1 MKTTIK
7 KLSATKVELKV
18 TLSPAELERAK
29 NQAIDRLSQDLRVPG
44 FRKGKAPRKV
54 AAQHLS
60 ANDINSTAADI
71 AVRTTVPMAFTEA
84 KLNPLVIPDV
94 NITKYVPDETL
105 EYVAT
110 AEILPEVKLGK
121 FKKLKVKKLPTTVSP
136 ADIQEILDR
145 IATSYA
151 KKQTV
156 KRPAALGDEVIIDF
170 VGKKDGVAF
179 DGGSAKDY
187 ALTLGSKHFI
197 PGFED
202 GLVGKASGDKVE
214 LPLTFPKDY
223 HNKNLAGAKVVFEVL
238 VKQVNQ
244 VTKPKQDDAFAK
256 KCGPFKSLTELKAD
270 IKKNLTAQN
279 EARALEHY
287 KDSLVNALV
296 AGSKIPTPDILVSDQ
311 LNFIKE
317 DITRN
322 AASRGQKFEDY
333 LAEAGQTVEEWE
345 KEATKLATA
354 RVKASLA
361 LQVLAREQNIT
372 VEDQVVEA
380 KIAELKDVYQK
391 SPEALKNL
399 QDPRVHADI
408 RNRLTIEKTVDY
420 LVSVNSP
427 AKTS

>member
-1 MKTTIK
+1 M
-7 KLSATKVELKV
+7 
-18 TLSPAELERAK
+18 
-29 NQAIDRLSQDLRVPG
+29 
-44 FRKGKAPRKV
+44 
-54 AAQHLS
+54 
-60 ANDINSTAADI
+60 
-71 AVRTTVPMAFTEA
+71 
-84 KLNPLVIPDV
+84 
-94 NITKYVPDETL
+94 
-105 EYVAT
+105 
-110 AEILPEVKLGK
+110 
-121 FKKLKVKKLPTTVSP
+121 
-136 ADIQEILDR
+136 
-145 IATSYA
+145 
-151 KKQTV
+151 
-156 KRPAALGDEVIIDF
+156 
-170 VGKKDGVAF
+170 
-179 DGGSAKDY
+179 
-187 ALTLGSKHFI
+187 
-197 PGFED
+197 
-202 GLVGKASGDKVE
+202 
-214 LPLTFPKDY
+214 
-223 HNKNLAGAKVVFEVL
+223 
-238 VKQVNQ
+238 
-244 VTKPKQDDAFAK
+244 
-256 KCGPFKSLTELKAD
+256 
-270 IKKNLTAQN
+270 
-279 EARALEHY
+279 
-287 KDSLVNALV
+287 V

>member
-71 AVRTTVPMAFTEA
+71 AVRTTVPVAFTEA

-121 FKKLKVKKLPTTVSP
+121 FKKLKVKKLPTAVSP

-170 VGKKDGVAF
+170 VGKKDDIAF

-187 ALTLGSKHFI
+187 ALTLGSNHFI

-244 VTKPKQDDAFAK
+244 VTKPKQDDALAK
-256 KCGPFKSLTELKAD
+256 KCGPFKNLTELKAD

-361 LQVLAREQNIT
+361 LQVLAR
-372 VEDQVVEA
+372 A
-380 KIAELKDVYQK
+380 KHHRRR
-391 SPEALKNL
+391 SS
-399 QDPRVHADI
+399 R
-408 RNRLTIEKTVDY
+408 R
-420 LVSVNSP
+420 S
-427 AKTS
+427 

>member
-71 AVRTTVPMAFTEA
+71 AVRTTVPVAFTEA
-84 KLNPLVIPDV
+84 KLNPLVIPNV

-121 FKKLKVKKLPTTVSP
+121 FKKLKVKKLPTAVSP

-170 VGKKDGVAF
+170 VGKKDDIAF

-187 ALTLGSKHFI
+187 ALTLGSNHFI

-244 VTKPKQDDAFAK
+244 VTKPKQDDALAK
-256 KCGPFKSLTELKAD
+256 KCGPFKNLTELKAD

-380 KIAELKDVYQK
+380 KIAELRDVYQK